1 MFASVLVADS
11 DENLRELL
19 KHVLEGAG
27 YAVVSVADSVE
38 AHKCLEQFEF
48 DVVVCDVLF
57 QGPSG
62 TSFLTEVRQQTPQ
75 SEVIAT
81 TAHATLDAAIE
92 SLRAGVFDFLQK
104 PFKAL
109 EVLSTVSRAVERRN
123 LLSATALYKA
133 CQVIFDTRDPVQLP
147 ERVVRVAA
155 DIMRA
160 DSVALLLQRPEGD
173 SHIAYSVGIKPGR
186 AAENLLSLGEW
197 IAQNEGNNR
206 SPKLLPEDLGQD
218 KRFVGVK
225 AAVGSLSII
234 AFPLLSGERLIGI
247 LFLGREASSKAFRKN
262 DIELVAVLASQV
274 VLALE
279 NVRLLHQIV
288 LTERLATVGQF
299 AASVA
304 HDIRNPLTYVHGNL
318 MLLTEILEDLSRSK
332 AGLPQAFEK
341 FPSAI
346 AEALVGADFI
356 TDLVSD
362 IGKLARTNDQNQV
375 SCDLNEA
382 VRSAIRISGTTVRRK
397 AVITTELGP
406 DVVIVGNIGRVS
418 QVFMNLLSNAAQA
431 IDEPDGQL
439 GEIKVITRRDGDQA
453 FAEISDSGPGIVD
466 EDLKRVFEP
475 FFTTKPAGEGT
486 GLGLSICRDIV
497 NSYGGELSVESM
509 PGSSTTFV
517 ASFKIAK

>member
-1 MFASVLVADS
+1 MDASVLVADS

-38 AHKCLEQFEF
+38 AHKCLEQVEF
-48 DVVVCDVLF
+48 DVIVCDVLL

-62 TSFLTEVRQQTPQ
+62 ARFLTEVKQQMPQ

-109 EVLSTVSRAVERRN
+109 EVLSTVSRALERRN
-123 LLSATALYKA
+123 LLTATALYKA

-160 DSVALLLQRPEGD
+160 DSVALQLQSPEGAL
-173 SHIAYSVGIKPGR
+173 HIAYSVGIKPGR
-186 AAENLLSLGEW
+186 AAENLQSLGQW
-197 IAQNEGNNR
+197 IAQSEGDNR

-218 KRFVGVK
+218 SCFVGVR
-225 AAVGSLSII
+225 AAVGDQSVI
-234 AFPLLSGERLIGI
+234 AFPLLSGDRMIGI
-247 LFLGREASSKAFRKN
+247 LFLGREPSSKAFRKN
-262 DIELVAVLASQV
+262 DMELVAVLASQV

-288 LTERLATVGQF
+288 LTERLATIGQF

-318 MLLTEILEDLSRSK
+318 MLITELFEDISRSE
-332 AGLPQAFEK
+332 AGLPPGFEK
-341 FPSAI
+341 ILSAI

-362 IGKLARTNDQNQV
+362 IGKLARTNEQDLL

-382 VRSAIRISGTTVRRK
+382 VRSAIRISGTTVRKK
-397 AVITTELGP
+397 AE
-406 DVVIVGNIGRVS
+406 
-418 QVFMNLLSNAAQA
+418 
-431 IDEPDGQL
+431 
-439 GEIKVITRRDGDQA
+439 
-453 FAEISDSGPGIVD
+453 
-466 EDLKRVFEP
+466 
-475 FFTTKPAGEGT
+475 
-486 GLGLSICRDIV
+486 
-497 NSYGGELSVESM
+497 
-509 PGSSTTFV
+509 
-517 ASFKIAK
+517 